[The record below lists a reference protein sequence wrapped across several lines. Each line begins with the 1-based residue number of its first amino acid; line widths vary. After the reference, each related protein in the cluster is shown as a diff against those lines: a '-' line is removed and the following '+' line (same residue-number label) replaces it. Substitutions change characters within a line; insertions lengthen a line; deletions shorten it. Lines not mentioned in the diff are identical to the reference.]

1 MTSPLM
7 DPEEDNSNFVSS
19 SGSSPVLFSDPEAV
33 ENILQI
39 TSAKNAP
46 SELGKRQRRR
56 VPLEPFVHQVGG
68 HFPMACLAQATLC
81 KPLNEREYKFYKSMT
96 RSLVPFVPRFEGTM
110 RVEVSEDDHGY
121 ITLTGHPPPNFRGSK
136 SSSIHQQMLQLRQDI
151 SRTKSRSSSSS
162 YSKDDESEDTFEE
175 ETSTNASIATDV
187 SSNSE
192 VYCNPW
198 ALKCHR
204 DHLKKLGIL
213 SGLGSH
219 SPRNQSPEDQ
229 QLQAKLIK
237 KPQNYLLLE
246 NLVSTYRYPCV
257 LDLKVGARQYADD
270 VSAAKKARKIAKAQ
284 NTTSATLGLRLTG
297 MQVYDH
303 ESGRYLCHNKY
314 FGRSLNRETFEE
326 VIEDFFKI
334 NNDMVSEEDC
344 AGDQIRIDVINRV
357 IATIEEMI
365 TVLNKLDSY
374 RFFTA
379 SLLVTYD
386 GQLTT
391 AQSDDQSDQ
400 LPAAQPDLK
409 YDVRMIDFAHSTHR
423 GLRDEVVHEGP
434 DANFIHGLR
443 TLLQI
448 LETLLSKHHQS

>member
-1 MTSPLM
+1 
-7 DPEEDNSNFVSS
+7 
-19 SGSSPVLFSDPEAV
+19 
-33 ENILQI
+33 
-39 TSAKNAP
+39 
-46 SELGKRQRRR
+46 
-56 VPLEPFVHQVGG
+56 
-68 HFPMACLAQATLC
+68 
-81 KPLNEREYKFYKSMT
+81 
-96 RSLVPFVPRFEGTM
+96 
-110 RVEVSEDDHGY
+110 
-121 ITLTGHPPPNFRGSK
+121 
-136 SSSIHQQMLQLRQDI
+136 
-151 SRTKSRSSSSS
+151 
-162 YSKDDESEDTFEE
+162 
-175 ETSTNASIATDV
+175 
-187 SSNSE
+187 
-192 VYCNPW
+192 
-198 ALKCHR
+198 
-204 DHLKKLGIL
+204 
-213 SGLGSH
+213 
-219 SPRNQSPEDQ
+219 
-229 QLQAKLIK
+229 
-237 KPQNYLLLE
+237 
-246 NLVSTYRYPCV
+246 
-257 LDLKVGARQYADD
+257 
-270 VSAAKKARKIAKAQ
+270 
-284 NTTSATLGLRLTG
+284 

-391 AQSDDQSDQ
+391 AQSDQSDQ

-448 LETLLSKHHQS
+448 LETLLSKHHQSWTKENSPFFCITRVTHLSEKRCDAFIFLESTNNMVDNIELFWHFNLCCFLFLWVTLVSMKPYLLYICETYC